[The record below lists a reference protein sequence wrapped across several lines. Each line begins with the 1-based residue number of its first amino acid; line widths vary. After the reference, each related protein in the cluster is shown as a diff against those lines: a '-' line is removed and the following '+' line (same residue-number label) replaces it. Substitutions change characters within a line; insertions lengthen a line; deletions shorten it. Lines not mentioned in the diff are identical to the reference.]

1 MRRLALF
8 AVPLF
13 AACASTPPPTDQLAA
28 ARAKVAQAQ
37 PLAAAEAPAELA
49 TAQAKLARAEAA
61 MQRGD
66 YDEARRLSEQAE
78 VDAKLAQA
86 VAENVHAQRGAAEL
100 EQSIESLRAELRR
113 EQQ

>member
-1 MRRLALF
+1 
-8 AVPLF
+8 
-13 AACASTPPPTDQLAA
+13 
-28 ARAKVAQAQ
+28 
-37 PLAAAEAPAELA
+37 
-49 TAQAKLARAEAA
+49 